1 MGLKIIKEREPKE
14 SVTYSL
20 EFDYRDDSGGGF
32 TFPCDASGSLKV
44 NEMTKEAQA
53 NYYKCL
59 LDDTKRF
66 YEPYIKTHTHHWVEP
81 AVGEC
86 VCGEEVVLENQY
98 MGACQCPK
106 CGQWYNIYGQSL
118 IPPEYWED
126 DEY

>member
-14 SVTYSL
+14 IISYSL
-20 EFDYRDDSGGGF
+20 DFDYRDNSGGGF
-32 TFPCDASGSLKV
+32 TFPCNQHGEILEDKMSQTAID
-44 NEMTKEAQA
+44 
-53 NYYKCL
+53 NYHRCL
-59 LDDTKRF
+59 RDNRLTL
-66 YEPYIKTHTHHWVEP
+66 PYVHTHKDYWVEP

>member
-14 SVTYSL
+14 IITYSL
-20 EFDYRDDSGGGF
+20 DFDYKDDSGGGF
-32 TFPCDASGSLKV
+32 TFPCNQHGEILRD
-44 NEMTKEAQA
+44 EMPQTAIA
-53 NYYKCL
+53 NYIRCMRDNRL
-59 LDDTKRF
+59 TS
-66 YEPYIKTHTHHWVEP
+66 PYIRTHRNHWVEP
-81 AVGEC
+81 AIGKC
-86 VCGEEVVLENQY
+86 VCGEQVLLENQY